1 MKKLLT
7 IHDTNQFP
15 FLQMPQVF
23 YEKSKYESMRL
34 ESKVAYTL
42 MANLLSLSIKNNWTN
57 DKGEVYVKFSRK
69 TLMEKLGFKG
79 TQKAAAIMKELVD
92 FKLIFIKRLGLNK
105 CNEIYLYAPDCEP
118 RKAGATKEPA
128 PSPVTPAEKCPA
140 KKPLKAE
147 PQKQTQAQEAPTP
160 ITPEPRVPSLPAK
173 LVVTDPRPVDLAIIT
188 SPIAPAHTIDPMVEV
203 QDLLE
208 KQIHLEDLRQTYDP
222 DFVDEIANNITEMFL
237 NTNTRIGQQDK
248 PATIMRGA
256 LRKLKMYHIEYVIDR
271 FREVSAT
278 TEILSP
284 KRYLQTMI
292 YNSVYE
298 ASTRMIGHIRYNFGY
313 C

>member
-7 IHDTNQFP
+7 IHDTNKFP

-23 YEKSKYESMRL
+23 YEASKYESMRL

-42 MANLLSLSIKNNWTN
+42 MANLLSLSIKNKWTN

-69 TLMEKLGFKG
+69 TLMEKLRIKG

-105 CNEIYLYAPDCEP
+105 CNEIYLYAPDCKP
-118 RKAGATKEPA
+118 RKPGASKKKA
-128 PSPVTPAEKCPA
+128 QDPSSPGENCPA
-140 KKPLKAE
+140 KEPLE
-147 PQKQTQAQEAPTP
+147 PKSQEETQAQEAQTP
-160 ITPEPRVPSLPAK
+160 IIPENRPPNPPTTPPAGEPNLVDPSAGVDLMAPENAA
-173 LVVTDPRPVDLAIIT
+173 DPRA
-188 SPIAPAHTIDPMVEV
+188 EV
-203 QDLLE
+203 QELLE
-208 KQIHLEDLRQTYDP
+208 NQIHLDHLRQAHDP
-222 DFVDEIANNITEMFL
+222 DFVDEIAHNITQMFL
-237 NTNTRIGQQDK
+237 NTSTRIGQQDK
-248 PATIMRGA
+248 PASIMRGV
-256 LRKLKMYHIEYVIDR
+256 LRKLKMYHIEHVIHR

-278 TEILSP
+278 TKILNP
-284 KRYLQTMI
+284 RRYIQAMI

-298 ASTRMIGHIRYNFGY
+298 ANTRMLGDIRYNLGY